1 MKEFACNSMGND
13 CSWRQT
19 ARTEDLL
26 ADEAAVHLRDA
37 HGIAALDFDMVARL
51 KHTFLDQ
58 DEPREA
64 EGGAKSVEQP
74 VLKEFQCRDLGQNCS
89 WHYIAQ
95 TEDLIVDGVA
105 VHARDAHGIREFT
118 QEMKVRVEN
127 SLRPWNG

>member
-1 MKEFACNSMGND
+1 MKEFACSSMGND
-13 CSWRQT
+13 CSWSQT

-37 HGIAALDFDMVARL
+37 HGIAALDIDMLARM
-51 KHTFLDQ
+51 KHTFRDQ
-58 DEPREA
+58 APADAEA
-64 EGGAKSVEQP
+64 GEENGEKPA
-74 VLKEFQCRDLGQNCS
+74 LKEFQCRDLGQNCS

-95 TEDLIVDGVA
+95 TEELIVDGVA

-118 QEMKVRVEN
+118 QEMKVKVEK